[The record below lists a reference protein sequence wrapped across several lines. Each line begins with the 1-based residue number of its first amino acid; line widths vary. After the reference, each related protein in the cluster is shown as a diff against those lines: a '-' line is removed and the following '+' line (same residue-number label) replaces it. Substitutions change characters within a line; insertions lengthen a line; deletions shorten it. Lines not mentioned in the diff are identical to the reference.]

1 MGVAPSLCR
10 PFGGTGSN
18 IRKGVAPLSKPP
30 IAVLFCTD
38 NNYWQHMGA
47 TLASLLSSNGR
58 HRFRILVCSL
68 EPNPENE
75 MKIRQIA
82 QEFGNATVEFILF
95 TPKYREALPVDR
107 YISLGAY
114 LRLFVT
120 EYVDPA
126 LDKLLYLD
134 SDLIIRK
141 DIETL
146 WAADIDAYCAAA
158 AVEPRFHENP
168 GIVPGEPYFN
178 SGVMLINLSR
188 WRSEG
193 DLIEQFIACAKQKFS
208 ALPYWDQDILNI
220 VLRGRVAFLSPR
232 WNFHAIYAELLP
244 EQLGFARDEFLS
256 IRRNPDI
263 IHFTSKDKPW
273 HYIPEPQ
280 YKRCYW
286 EALSRTPWKGAVPLG
301 YTRGNALRKVL
312 KMKRLK
318 QQVRLHGA
326 QSFSVLSR
334 LVRRPV
340 LWSDVSPP
348 PSHLTLA

>member
-146 WAADIDAYCAAA
+146 WAADIDAYLAAA

>member
-1 MGVAPSLCR
+1 M
-10 PFGGTGSN
+10 
-18 IRKGVAPLSKPP
+18 KGVALVSKSP

-47 TLASLLSSNGR
+47 TLASLLSSNAR
-58 HRFRILVCSL
+58 HQFRIMVCSL
-68 EPNPENE
+68 EPNPANE

-82 QEFGNATVEFILF
+82 REFGNATVEFILF
-95 TPKYREALPVDR
+95 TPKHREALPVDR

-120 EYVDPA
+120 EYVDPK
-126 LDKLLYLD
+126 LEKLLYLD

-141 DIETL
+141 DIQAL
-146 WAADIDAYCAAA
+146 WSADIDAYFAAA

-188 WRSEG
+188 WREAG
-193 DLIEQFIACAKQKFS
+193 LVDQFISCAKEKFS
-208 ALPYWDQDILNI
+208 VLPYWDQDILNI
-220 VLRGRVAFLSPR
+220 VLRGQVAFLSPR

-244 EQLGFARDEFLS
+244 EQLGMTRDEFS
-256 IRRNPDI
+256 SVRKNPDI

-280 YKRCYW
+280 YKRRYW
-286 EALSRTPWKGAVPLG
+286 EALSCTPWKGAVPVG
-301 YTRGNALRKVL
+301 YTRGNALRKML

-326 QSFSVLSR
+326 QSFALLSR

-340 LWSDVSPP
+340 LWSDVAPP
-348 PSHLTLA
+348 PNHLTLA